1 MINVVREKVKN
12 FLRET
17 LDTEEISE
25 DIRVIGIDNTNGVW
39 TAEAEVIERNLTL
52 PGYRVF
58 EKKRYIVK
66 LTDDLEIS
74 SYKQVKEGRDRE
86 EK

>member
-12 FLRET
+12 FLLEA
-17 LDTEEISE
+17 LGAKEIEEE
-25 DIRVIGIDNTNGVW
+25 IRVIGIDNTKGAW
-39 TAEAEVIERNLTL
+39 TAEAEVIEKDLTL

-66 LTDDLEIS
+66 LTRDLEIS
-74 SYKQVKEGRDRE
+74 SYKQVKEGKEGE
-86 EK
+86 EE